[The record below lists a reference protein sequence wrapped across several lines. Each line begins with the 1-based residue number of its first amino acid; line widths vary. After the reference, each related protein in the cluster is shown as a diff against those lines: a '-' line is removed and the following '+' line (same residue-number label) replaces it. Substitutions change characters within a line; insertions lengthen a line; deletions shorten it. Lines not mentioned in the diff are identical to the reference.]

1 MILVAVSLANLNDL
15 RDANNALIRSLE
27 AELYGLSST
36 ILEAD
41 PYVARDALLELAPR
55 LGEVYSEQAA
65 VASAEWYE
73 RVRAQELGGSYTARI
88 AGVTAPSVARED
100 VRWASRHLFSG
111 SEAIIIPEL
120 SAALSRKILYASNR
134 TIGHN
139 TIDVDRRSAGWQRI
153 ARPDGCDFCV
163 MLAARGAVYK
173 RSSADF
179 ASHNN
184 CRCRARP
191 SWDDSLPEVDAK
203 VYEASKR
210 TSKMGDEQKERHQ
223 KALNEWMEDN
233 KNSLESYRE
242 SMRELV

>member
-1 MILVAVSLANLNDL
+1 MAVSITALNEL
-15 RDANNALIRSLE
+15 RDANATLLRAFES
-27 AELYGLSST
+27 ELRGLSST
-36 ILEAD
+36 ILDSDA
-41 PYVARDALLELAPR
+41 YAARDALLEVAPS
-55 LGEVYSEQAA
+55 LGAVYSEQAA
-65 VASAEWYE
+65 VAAAEWYE
-73 RVRAQELGGSYTARI
+73 QVRAQEIGGRYTARI
-88 AGVTAPSVARED
+88 AGVTATNVVRED
-100 VRWASRHLFSG
+100 IRWVSRHLFSG
-111 SEAIIIPEL
+111 SESVVIPEL

-134 TIGHN
+134 TIGYN
-139 TIDVDRRSAGWQRI
+139 TIEVDQMSVGWQRI
-153 ARPDGCDFCV
+153 ARPNGCDFCV

-173 RSSADF
+173 RSGADF